1 MAVGNAVRH
10 RIQLRDDAKRFAM
23 GVLGAGSLLL
33 TQLRHQHANSFQT

>member
-1 MAVGNAVRH
+1 MALGNADRH
-10 RIQLRDDAKRFAM
+10 RVQQRDDAKRYGM